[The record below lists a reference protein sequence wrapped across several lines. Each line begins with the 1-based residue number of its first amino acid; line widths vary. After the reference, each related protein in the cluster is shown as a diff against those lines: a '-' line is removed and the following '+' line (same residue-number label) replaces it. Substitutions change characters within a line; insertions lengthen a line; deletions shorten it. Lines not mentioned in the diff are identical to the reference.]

1 MTTAD
6 MMLCRKQMDRLPDE
20 ILLKIFDLAMGP
32 GWLTLKPNIESWQT
46 LVHVCRR
53 WRNIVFRSPRF
64 LDLRLVCTPKT
75 PARDRLDVWPA
86 FPLIILSGPPPFSSG
101 TDNIVVALG
110 QSNRVCRVTLYGLSD
125 SQLGEVLAPMQ
136 VPFPE
141 LSYLRLYLNNE
152 TQTPPNIPDSFLG
165 GSAPRLEFLG
175 WKGIP
180 FPGLPKLLLSSYHLV
195 NLHLY
200 DIPHSGYFSPE
211 AMVTLIPVLSSL
223 EGLHLFFKSP
233 QSRPDSETRS
243 LPPPNRSILP
253 ALYRFRFQGVTEYLE
268 DFVTFIDAPQ
278 LNEMNITLFN
288 QIDFNCPRLAQF
300 INRTPTLRALD
311 KAHVYFYDSAASV
324 GLRSSTSNLKY
335 PLVDNLPICVS
346 CREPGWQLSSM
357 EQICNTLLHPFP
369 SIDDLYIKHRYSE
382 LVWKDDAIEN
392 TLWLQLLLPFTA
404 VKNLYLSKEFAP
416 GIAAALKELV
426 EGRITVVLP
435 SLQNI
440 FVQGLEASG
449 PFQEK
454 IGHFVAAR
462 QVSGHPI
469 SVLKWYKD
477 SDIES
482 VTESESATPTTSKI
496 ESDME
501 SGIPGPKL
509 ISSGSRGVEG

>member
-1 MTTAD
+1 
-6 MMLCRKQMDRLPDE
+6 
-20 ILLKIFDLAMGP
+20 
-32 GWLTLKPNIESWQT
+32 
-46 LVHVCRR
+46 
-53 WRNIVFRSPRF
+53 
-64 LDLRLVCTPKT
+64 
-75 PARDRLDVWPA
+75 
-86 FPLIILSGPPPFSSG
+86 
-101 TDNIVVALG
+101 
-110 QSNRVCRVTLYGLSD
+110 
-125 SQLGEVLAPMQ
+125 MQ
-136 VPFPE
+136 APFPE
-141 LSYLRLYLNNE
+141 LTDLRLFLNNE
-152 TQTPPNIPDSFLG
+152 TQTPPIIPDSFLG
-165 GSAPRLEFLG
+165 GSAPRLQTFELD
-175 WKGIP
+175 GIP

-195 NLHLY
+195 TLHLY

-211 AMVTLIPVLSSL
+211 AIVALIPVLSSL
-223 EGLHLFFKSP
+223 EGLHLDFQSP
-233 QSRPDSETRS
+233 QSCPDPETRS
-243 LPPPNRSILP
+243 LPPSKRSILP
-253 ALYRFRFQGVTEYLE
+253 TLYDFIFKGVAEYLE
-268 DFVTFIDAPQ
+268 DLVTFIDAPQ
-278 LNEMNITLFN
+278 LNNMDIAFFN

-311 KAHVYFYDSAASV
+311 NAHVQFYDSTVSV
-324 GLRSSTSNLKY
+324 GLRSSTSNY
-335 PLVDNLPICVS
+335 PHLDDLPIGIS
-346 CREPGWQLSSM
+346 CREPDWQLSSM

-462 QVSGHPI
+462 QLSGHPI
-469 SVLKWYKD
+469 SVLKWHKD
-477 SDIES
+477 SHIDSES
-482 VTESESATPTTSKI
+482 DMDSDMESESATPATSEI

-501 SGIPGPKL
+501 SGIPGRNL
-509 ISSGSRGVEG
+509 